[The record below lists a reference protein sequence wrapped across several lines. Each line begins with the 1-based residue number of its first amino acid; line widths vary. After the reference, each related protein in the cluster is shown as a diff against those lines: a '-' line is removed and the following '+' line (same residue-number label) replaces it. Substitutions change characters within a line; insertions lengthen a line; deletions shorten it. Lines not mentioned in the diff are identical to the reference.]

1 MLKGDCVPKETSM
14 NCLNTMAPG
23 DEDILKYVCDEV
35 PLSQEA
41 RTHIKQCPTCQQRLA
56 SYKDINA
63 FLVSSL
69 YRHQCPDSM
78 QLSLYCAGEVV
89 EEEHVQITAHLR
101 KCPLCA
107 QEVADTRRFLTD
119 TELTDGPVDTL
130 EDTVRRIVA
139 ALQLPQPSLTVRNT
153 VKATGWP
160 RQYRAEAYSLLLDLS
175 ADKQEKYTLI
185 GTLTHLNDAISLD
198 VFEGKEV
205 ELHLLAEHDQLYRP
219 VTSTQ
224 IDDMGS
230 FVLHAIPTGTYR
242 LLVNLDDCELEVDDL
257 PITASQRVR

>member
-1 MLKGDCVPKETSM
+1 M

-23 DEDILKYVCDEV
+23 DEDILKYVLDEA
-35 PLSQEA
+35 PLSREA
-41 RTHIKQCPTCQQRLA
+41 RVHIEQCPTCQQRLA
-56 SYKDINA
+56 NYKDINA

-78 QLSLYCAGEVV
+78 QISLYCAGELSEAERTQVA
-89 EEEHVQITAHLR
+89 THLR
-101 KCPLCA
+101 TCPLCA
-107 QEVADTRRFLTD
+107 QEVADTRRFLAE
-119 TELTDGPVDTL
+119 TELTNGPEDML
-130 EDTVRRIVA
+130 EETVRRIVA
-139 ALQLPQPSLTVRNT
+139 TLQPPPPSLVVRNT

-175 ADKQEKYTLI
+175 ANQLEQFTLI
-185 GTLTHLNDAISLD
+185 GTLTHLDDTISLD

-219 VTSTQ
+219 FTSTQ

-230 FVLHAIPTGTYR
+230 FVLHTIPTGTYR
-242 LLVNLDDCELEVDDL
+242 LLVNLDDCELEVDEL
-257 PITASQRVR
+257 PITASQKVR

>member
-1 MLKGDCVPKETSM
+1 M

-23 DEDILKYVCDEV
+23 DEDILKYVFDEA

-41 RTHIKQCPTCQQRLA
+41 RAHIKQCPTCQQRLA
-56 SYKDINA
+56 NYKDINT

-78 QLSLYCAGEVV
+78 QLSLYCTGEVV
-89 EEEHVQITAHLR
+89 EEERVQITAHLR
-101 KCPLCA
+101 QCPLCA
-107 QEVADTRRFLTD
+107 QEVADTRRFLAD
-119 TELTDGPVDTL
+119 TELTEGPVVDTL
-130 EDTVRRIVA
+130 EDTVHRIVA
-139 ALQLPQPSLTVRNT
+139 TLLPPQPALVVRNT

-175 ADKQEKYTLI
+175 VDRQEKYTLI
-185 GTLTHLNDAISLD
+185 GTLSHLNDAISLD

-219 VTSTQ
+219 ITSIQ

-230 FVLHAIPTGTYR
+230 FVLHAIPAGTYR

-257 PITASQRVR
+257 PITISQKVR